1 MLINVGVVLKGVFIK
16 LNMSAY
22 KSAEFKV
29 SSITLVR
36 MGVMLPPFHM
46 KTPTRIR
53 VNELS
58 DHSLHFFKRYLVIVI
73 WKEQRQ
79 YSAIETTVF

>member
-1 MLINVGVVLKGVFIK
+1 MLIKVGLVLKDVFIK
-16 LNMSAY
+16 LNISAY

-58 DHSLHFFKRYLVIVI
+58 DNRLHFLNRYLVIVI

-79 YSAIETTVF
+79 YSEIETTVF